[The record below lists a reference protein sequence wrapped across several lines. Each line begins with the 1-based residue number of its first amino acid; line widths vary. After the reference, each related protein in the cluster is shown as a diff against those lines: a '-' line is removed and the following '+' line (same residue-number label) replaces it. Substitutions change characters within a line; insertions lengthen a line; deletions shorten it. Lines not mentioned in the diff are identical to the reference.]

1 MVRRVRGAV
10 LFLLLR
16 RASRSSLLL
25 AQTLIPEALRFDG
38 QEVHDHRRGSHSSN
52 VMGRQPAGRPIASAP
67 RRPSSNAT
75 RGPSECR
82 PDVGT
87 GPLLARRVATRPLR
101 RCEARSAQPELQQLH
116 WPDHPALLE
125 RGLVSPG
132 KPAQW
137 MRLANRLRAHEAV
150 SILSIGSSLVATAA
164 GCNMPL
170 PVLSG
175 CECPQCCGTFCGAVC
190 RSLHEGPCTC
200 DS

>member
-1 MVRRVRGAV
+1 MDSGLIRRHVRAPDPAQM
-10 LFLLLR
+10 LEQAL
-16 RASRSSLLL
+16 SLLPDSPL
-25 AQTLIPEALRFDG
+25 
-38 QEVHDHRRGSHSSN
+38 SHCD
-52 VMGRQPAGRPIASAP
+52 IAKREYLNHSFSDFTVP
-67 RRPSSNAT
+67 
-75 RGPSECR
+75 
-82 PDVGT
+82 V
-87 GPLLARRVATRPLR
+87 
-101 RCEARSAQPELQQLH
+101 
-116 WPDHPALLE
+116 ALLD